1 MARRTVGRQYRQG
14 IHDRGG
20 FEWVLLELAK
30 GRSLRSLAAEL
41 GCSRW
46 WLDRYIWASPQRRID
61 SLRARVAGGSATARK
76 VLSREIRAD
85 SGSRVARF
93 LARQGKSA
101 PVSPGSDWL
110 TLPSSPEFGKVLGQS
125 HLDAVASFKASLTAG
140 GQRVA

>member
-20 FEWVLLELAK
+20 FEWILLELAK

-61 SLRARVAGGSATARK
+61 SLRARVAGGSATARE
-76 VLSREIRAD
+76 VLRREIRAD

-93 LARQGKSA
+93 LARQGEAALVPRRSEWLA
-101 PVSPGSDWL
+101 IPGS
-110 TLPSSPEFGKVLGQS
+110 SAFGKMLEQK
-125 HLDAVASFKASLTAG
+125 HLDAVASFKAEIAAG
-140 GQRVA
+140 GGRAA